1 MNIPTLA
8 GIDHVHVYVT
18 DRDAAER
25 WYRDILG
32 FTAVEKFRFW
42 ATPDGPLVLEDP
54 GGKAH
59 LALFESEKFPHTSM
73 IAFGAS
79 GEAFLAWKTHL
90 EEHGVALRISD
101 HDAAWS
107 MYFSDPFDNLH
118 EITTYDHEFVAR
130 QIS

>member
-1 MNIPTLA
+1 MNIPTLD

-18 DRDAAER
+18 DRAAAER

-42 ATPDGPLVLEDP
+42 ATPDGPLTLEDP
-54 GGKAH
+54 AGRIH
-59 LALFESEKFPHTSM
+59 LALFESGKFPHTSM

-79 GEAFLAWKTHL
+79 GEEFLTWKTYL
-90 EEHGVALRISD
+90 EGRGVELRISD

-118 EITTYDHEFVAR
+118 EITTYDHDFVTR
-130 QIS
+130 QLG